1 MAFDIEEV
9 SKDVGKSFSGKGFK
23 LNRGTLLI
31 IGTGV
36 IALFV
41 LFRQK
46 QPQQAQLQQETI
58 PDVQLAGYPTMNE
71 QDLNSTFAS
80 YSSGVLTEVQGTLDD
95 YHNDMMKQI
104 GDIQKNT
111 YDYINDVQDGLQRQ
125 LGTDP
130 ATVEKKSSTAWTIG
144 YGLTG
149 EGNPNQG
156 KDFSKDRTALKEEI
170 DRTLSVIQYREGK
183 GLDITAQNAHL
194 NNLRKI

>member
-9 SKDVGKSFSGKGFK
+9 SNSFKGGKGFK
-23 LNRGTLLI
+23 LNRGTI
-31 IGTGV
+31 IVIGTGV

-46 QPQQAQLQQETI
+46 QPQPQAQLQQETI
-58 PDVQLAGYPTMNE
+58 PDVQLAGYPTMN
-71 QDLNSTFAS
+71 QADINDTFAN
-80 YSSGVLTEVQGTLDD
+80 YSSSVLNEVQGTLDD
-95 YHNDMMKQI
+95 YHTDIMKQL
-104 GDIQKNT
+104 GEAQQNA
-111 YDYINDVQDGLQRQ
+111 YDYIGDVQEGLQKQ